1 MRMHDL
7 ARQYE
12 ARHYPP
18 TRRLDLQ
25 GEGPDTA
32 RERALRW
39 IQSFAHEAPGSDLLL
54 VVDRGRRPGARR
66 GPVRVAV
73 ERLLDELRGGLIDW
87 WQPFAEGSLA
97 LRVAREPRRFAPGP
111 PPPED
116 PGEGRSDAT
125 AGRAYL
131 PPEADVPA
139 ELLPLARRAAEL
151 RRTRE
156 GQAVGLLEVVLREVW
171 IEAQAAAM
179 SERTGWE
186 AALARI
192 AREEEARLREAL
204 DRE

>member
-1 MRMHDL
+1 MRMHEL

-54 VVDRGRRPGARR
+54 VVDRGRRAGARR

-73 ERLLDELRGGLIDW
+73 ERLLDELRGGLIEW

-97 LRVAREPRRFAPGP
+97 LRVAREPHRFAPGRP
-111 PPPED
+111 PPDD

-131 PPEADVPA
+131 HPEADIPS

-156 GQAVGLLEVVLREVW
+156 GQAVGLTEVVLREVW

-179 SERTGWE
+179 TAGTGWE

-192 AREEEARLREAL
+192 ERDEEARLREAL

>member
-1 MRMHDL
+1 MRL
-7 ARQYE
+7 NELSREYE

-25 GEGPDTA
+25 GEGPETA
-32 RERALRW
+32 RQRALRW
-39 IQSFAHEAPGSDLLL
+39 IQSFAHEQPGADLLL
-54 VVDRGRRPGARR
+54 VVDRGRRAEARK

-73 ERLLDELRGGLIDW
+73 ERLLEELRGGLIDW

-97 LRVAREPRRFAPGP
+97 VRIARDPRRFAPAEP
-111 PPPED
+111 PPAD

-131 PPEADVPA
+131 PPEADIPE
-139 ELLPLARRAAEL
+139 ELLPLAHRAAEL
-151 RRTRE
+151 RRARE
-156 GQAVGLLEVVLREVW
+156 GQAVGLREVVLREVW

-179 SERTGWE
+179 TERTGWA
-186 AALARI
+186 AALEEI
-192 AREEEARLREAL
+192 AEREAERLREAL